1 MSQEELE
8 ETKNALAPT
17 LDYSE
22 QVVCI
27 TGGSRGIGR
36 AITKAFDE
44 LGATCAIVYRSNE
57 KSANDLLSELSN
69 PNHKLFKAD
78 VSVPDQAA
86 QLIKDVLEAFA
97 GIDVFV
103 NNAGI
108 GAHHPIDQTSYEDW
122 QQHFQKIMGINF
134 FAGANLCH
142 QVSQHMTSKKSGCII
157 NVTSRGAFRGEPLQ
171 PAYGASKAA
180 MNSLTQ
186 SLAFSLAPHNIFV
199 GAVAPGFV
207 ETDMAKERLEGP
219 RGDGIRSQ
227 SPMNRVAK
235 PEEVAQ
241 AVVLMASS
249 PIWMT
254 GSIFDVNG
262 ASYFRI

>member
-1 MSQEELE
+1 MENQHL
-8 ETKNALAPT
+8 LADNNT
-17 LDYSE
+17 TIISDFKDR
-22 QVVCI
+22 VVLV

-36 AITKAFDE
+36 AISLAFAQQGARCIVNYRNDITAASALLDE
-44 LGATCAIVYRSNE
+44 LGDDRHSSIQADISIPAQAETLVNTA
-57 KSANDLLSELSN
+57 LSQYG
-69 PNHKLFKAD
+69 KID
-78 VSVPDQAA
+78 I
-86 QLIKDVLEAFA
+86 LI
-97 GIDVFV
+97 
-103 NNAGI
+103 NNAGM
-108 GAHHPIDQTSYEDW
+108 GSHHPITEMSYADW
-122 QQHFQKIMGINF
+122 QSHWQSIIGLNLI
-134 FAGANLCH
+134 AGSNLSYL
-142 QVSQHMTSKKSGCII
+142 VSQHMIKHRQGTII

-186 SLAFSLAPHNIFV
+186 SLAYSLAPYQIFV

-235 PEEVAQ
+235 PEEVAK
-241 AVVLMASS
+241 AVLLMASS

-254 GSIFDVNG
+254 GGIFDVNG
-262 ASYFRI
+262 ASYFRT

>member
-1 MSQEELE
+1 MKQPLE
-8 ETKNALAPT
+8 ETKQGLSPT
-17 LDYSE
+17 MDFSSK
-22 QVVCI
+22 VVCV

-36 AITKAFDE
+36 AIIKAFDA
-44 LGATCAIVYRSNE
+44 LGATCGIIYRSDDT
-57 KSANDLLSELSN
+57 SAETTLSELRGN
-69 PNHKLFKAD
+69 QHKLFKAD
-78 VSVPDQAA
+78 VSNPDNAA
-86 QLIKDVLEAFA
+86 KVVNDLIEAF
-97 GIDVFV
+97 GIIDVFV

-108 GAHHPIDQTSYEDW
+108 GSHHPIDEVNYADW
-122 QQHFQKIMGINF
+122 QAHFKKIMGLNF
-134 FAGANLCH
+134 FSGANLSH
-142 QVSQHMTSKKSGCII
+142 QISQHMIKQKAGYII

-235 PEEVAQ
+235 PEEVSH

-254 GSIFDVNG
+254 GGIFDVNG
-262 ASYFRI
+262 ASYFRT

>member
-1 MSQEELE
+1 MLE
-8 ETKNALAPT
+8 ETNHHVVPT
-17 LDYSE
+17 ANFTDKI
-22 QVVCI
+22 VCV

-36 AITKAFDE
+36 AIIKAFDA
-44 LGATCAIVYRSNE
+44 LGATCGIIYRSDDA
-57 KSANDLLSELSN
+57 SAERILTELEGT
-69 PNHKLFKAD
+69 NHRLFKAD
-78 VSVPDQAA
+78 VSDPDQAA
-86 QLIKDVLEAFA
+86 KVIDDLIQAF
-97 GIDVFV
+97 GKIDIFV

-108 GAHHPIDQTSYEDW
+108 GSHHPIDEMSYTDW
-122 QQHFQKIMGINF
+122 QAHFKKIMAINF
-134 FAGANLCH
+134 QAGANLSH
-142 QVSQHMTSKKSGCII
+142 QVSQHMIAKKSGYII

-186 SLAFSLAPHNIFV
+186 SLAYALAPHNIFV

-254 GSIFDVNG
+254 GGIFDVNG
-262 ASYFRI
+262 ASYFRT